1 MPRARLARRRVTEPG
16 WRIYDAVMRGD
27 RADAGLVVALLG
39 PVELGRAGGVMAGI
53 LQPRLRVLLGL
64 LGVAAGRVMGAEALV
79 EGVWGEEWS
88 PGRERNL
95 HALVYQLRR
104 RLAALEPGSGPGTGG
119 GRLARAGGGYRLA
132 LGPGELDVAVFTVLA
147 ERGRAATRA
156 GDTAGARELFGQ
168 ALGLWRGAALAD
180 AAPLCARLAGEAAR
194 LEEARVAVVEER
206 VGCDLALGRHSE
218 VAGELAGLVTQFP
231 LRERLACLLMTALYR
246 CGRRGE
252 ALAAYDRSRRVLA
265 EQLGLDPGPELAGL
279 QAKVLADD
287 PSLAAPAMTLAT
299 GSSVAAGVPRAAVSP
314 DGSGVVPRRLIER
327 GDFLA
332 SLEGLLDEA
341 LGGTGR
347 VVFLG
352 GEAGVGKSA
361 LAAALAGMAAGP
373 LVRRGCCDNVTT
385 AEPLGPL
392 VDALPELVRVLD
404 EEAGLNRLRLF
415 QHVREL
421 LAGSPMLLVL
431 EDVHW
436 ADEATLEA
444 LRFVGPRLGGARLM
458 ILATFRSEE
467 VGRDHPL
474 TVVLGDLAT
483 LPGVIRMQLP
493 PLTMAGVRQLVEQA
507 GSALDAGEV
516 YQRTGGNP
524 FYVTEVLAAGLED
537 VPATVRDAVLARVSR
552 LSQSG
557 RDVVAA
563 AAVLGPRAEMGLLA
577 EVSAQP
583 LTAIDECLHRAV
595 LVADGD
601 GVSFR
606 HELARLVVE
615 RSAPQAERA
624 GIHARAL
631 AQLTARG
638 SGDDRRLAHYAA
650 GCGDRMAVLHHAP
663 RAAGRAARLG
673 AHREAADQFQL
684 ALRHH
689 DLPDRRRAILL
700 EQLSYECYLTDQLAR
715 ARAGRLEAL
724 EIHQQMNDTLAVGT
738 SQRWL
743 SRLSWMLGQNAD
755 SERYAAAAIATLE
768 TLQPGRELAMAYSN
782 LAQLRMV
789 AHDTAEAVRWAT
801 RAIELARQLGDR
813 ETEIHALNN
822 VGTALGL
829 AGDRAQSQAHLTQ
842 SLDLAIAGDAHE
854 HAARAYNNLGNLDV
868 QNRMFSDGDQHLR
881 AGIAYCEGRDLD
893 HWRLIMCAA
902 LAYSLAEQG
911 RYAAAEQ
918 YLGEVM
924 RHPDTSPPT
933 WVSAL
938 AVAGV
943 LAARRSGD
951 VAALD
956 EALQIAIH
964 IGDTQNLVP
973 VAAARAEAAWIAGR
987 VPDIAAEV
995 DQAWAAAVAHPQ
1007 PWELGELTWWL
1018 QAAGE
1023 HRQAPI
1029 PPARP
1034 FALMLAGAHRAAAE
1048 EWRALGCPL
1057 WSAYALARSP
1067 QVRDAQEC
1075 LDALTRLGVSAVRR
1089 AVVRDRRAH
1098 GLPVP
1103 RGPRPA
1109 RQANPAGLTARE
1121 VEVLGLLADGLS
1133 YAEVAE
1139 RLILSEKTV
1148 GHHVSAVLRKLGE
1161 PTRSRAVAAA
1171 MRRGILTPKL
1181 GNSPDVPPS

>member
-1 MPRARLARRRVTEPG
+1 MPGMGGDAAGAR
-16 WRIYDAVMRGD
+16 VMVG
-27 RADAGLVVALLG
+27 LLG
-39 PVELGRAGGVMAGI
+39 PVEIGLAGGVMAPVA
-53 LQPRLRVLLGL
+53 QPRLRVLLGL
-64 LGVAAGRVMGAEALV
+64 LSVVAGRIVTAESLV
-79 EGVWGEEWS
+79 DGLWGEEWS
-88 PGRERNL
+88 PGREKNL
-95 HALVYQLRR
+95 HSQVSALRR
-104 RLAALEPGSGPGTGG
+104 RLEQAERGGG
-119 GRLARAGGGYRLA
+119 GRLARAGPGYRLV
-132 LGPGELDVAVFTVLA
+132 LGPGELDVAVFQDLA
-147 ERGRAATRA
+147 GRGREAARA
-156 GDTAGARELFGQ
+156 GDAAAARELLGQ
-168 ALGLWRGAALAD
+168 ALGVWRGAALAD
-180 AAPLCARLAGEAAR
+180 AAPLCVGLAGEAAR
-194 LEEARVAVVEER
+194 LEEARAAAAEER
-206 VGCDLALGRHSE
+206 VGCDLALGRHAE
-218 VAGELAGLVTQFP
+218 VVGELAGLVAQFP
-231 LRERLACLLMTALYR
+231 LRERLATLLMTALYR

-252 ALAAYDRSRRVLA
+252 ALAVYDDTRRVLA
-265 EQLGLDPGPELAGL
+265 EELGLDPGPALAGL
-279 QAKVLADD
+279 QAQVLADD
-287 PSLAAPAMTLAT
+287 PTLAAPAMTPAT
-299 GSSVAAGVPRAAVSP
+299 VLTVPAEVPRAAAPP

-332 SLEGLLDEA
+332 LLQGLLDEA
-341 LGGTGR
+341 LGGVGR
-347 VVFLG
+347 IVFLG
-352 GEAGVGKSA
+352 GDAGVGKSA
-361 LAAALAGMAAGP
+361 LAAALADTAAGP
-373 LVRRGCCDNVTT
+373 VVRRGCCDNVTT

-404 EEAGLNRLRLF
+404 KEAGLSRLRLF
-415 QHVREL
+415 QQVRQL

-444 LRFVGPRLGGARLM
+444 LRFVGSRLGETRLM

-493 PLTMAGVRQLVEQA
+493 PLTRAGVQQLVEQA

-524 FYVTEVLAAGLED
+524 FYVTEVLATGLED
-537 VPATVRDAVLARVSR
+537 MPATVRDAVLARVSR
-552 LSQSG
+552 LSRPG
-557 RDVVAA
+557 RDVAAA
-563 AAVLGPRAEMGLLA
+563 AAVLGPRAEVGLLA
-577 EVSAQP
+577 EVSGQP
-583 LTAIDECLHRAV
+583 LAAIDECLHRAV
-595 LVADGD
+595 LVADSD

-631 AQLTARG
+631 AQLTALG
-638 SGDDRRLAHYAA
+638 SGDNRRLAHHAA
-650 GCGDRMAVLHHAP
+650 GCGDRAAVLDHAP
-663 RAAGRAARLG
+663 RAAARAARLG

-684 ALRHH
+684 ALRYH
-689 DLPDRRRAILL
+689 DRPDQRRAGLL
-700 EQLSYECYLTDQLAR
+700 EQLSYECYLTDQLER
-715 ARAGRLEAL
+715 ARASQVEAL
-724 EIHQQMNDTLAVGT
+724 EIHQQVNDALAVGT

-743 SRLSWMLGQNAD
+743 SRLSWMLGLNAD

-768 TLQPGRELAMAYSN
+768 ALVPSRELAMAYSN

-789 AHDTAEAVRWAT
+789 AGDTAEAVRWGT
-801 RAIELARQLGDR
+801 KAIELARRLGDR
-813 ETEIHALNN
+813 DTEIHALNN
-822 VGTALGL
+822 VGTALML
-829 AGDRAQSQAHLTQ
+829 AGALAEGRARLTQ

-854 HAARAYNNLGNLDV
+854 HAARAYNNLGNLDL

-881 AGIAYCEGRDLD
+881 AGIAYCAGRDLD
-893 HWRLIMCAA
+893 HWRLIMSAS
-902 LAYSLAEQG
+902 LAHSLAEQG

-918 YLGEVM
+918 HLGEVM
-924 RHPDTSPPT
+924 RHPNTSPPT

-938 AVAGV
+938 AVAGA
-943 LAARRSGD
+943 LAARRGGD
-951 VAALD
+951 AAALD
-956 EALQIAIH
+956 EALQITIR

-973 VAAARAEAAWIAGR
+973 VIAARAEAAWIAGR
-987 VPDIAAEV
+987 LPDIAAEV
-995 DQAWAAAVAHPQ
+995 DRAWTAAVAHPR

-1018 QAAGE
+1018 QVAGE

-1034 FALMLAGAHRAAAE
+1034 FALMLAGAHRAAAQ
-1048 EWRALGCPL
+1048 EWRVLGCPL

-1067 QVRDAQEC
+1067 QVQDAQEC
-1075 LDALTRLGVSAVRR
+1075 LDVLGRLGVPAVRR
-1089 AVVRDRRAH
+1089 AVLRDRRAH

-1109 RQANPAGLTARE
+1109 SRANPAGLTARE
-1121 VEVLGLLADGLS
+1121 VEVLRLLADGLS

-1171 MRRGILTPKL
+1171 ARRGILTL
-1181 GNSPDVPPS
+1181 N